1 MYLLNT
7 GMFAG
12 RRVPAKREK
21 ERPVPDKAFKVSQ
34 ADHAIDSSQK
44 ETCKNLAVHRKVESI
59 RL

>member
-12 RRVPAKREK
+12 WRVPAKRTK
-21 ERPVPDKAFKVSQ
+21 ERQVPDKAFKVSQ
-34 ADHAIDSSQK
+34 AIGSSQK
-44 ETCKNLAVHRKVESI
+44 ETCKNLAAHRKVESI

>member
-12 RRVPAKREK
+12 RRVPAKRTK
-21 ERPVPDKAFKVSQ
+21 ERQVPDKAFKVSQ
-34 ADHAIDSSQK
+34 AIGSSQK
-44 ETCKNLAVHRKVESI
+44 ETCKNLAAHRKVESI